1 MADQWSKGFA
11 SDQAYIEI
19 RDKIITTVMKPGEK
33 ISEKAL
39 AEEFGISRTPVREA
53 LMRLRYDGLVDI
65 LAQRGTYVSPI
76 RPDIVRAAH
85 YTRSVLE
92 CALVRDAAKSCTDT
106 QSLELRHNLQRQQLV
121 EQQQR
126 PLYEIESLD
135 EGFHQLIAEIAGQ
148 PAVWQTIYHVQ
159 LHINRVRT
167 LFLSTQ
173 RVPPLIQEH
182 AAIIAALEQHDAEA
196 AEAAMRE
203 HLAYMDNNIESL
215 AHDYSAYQS

>member
-1 MADQWSKGFA
+1 MADQWSKRFA

-85 YTRSVLE
+85 YTDRKSV
-92 CALVRDAAKSCTDT
+92 V
-106 QSLELRHNLQRQQLV
+106 
-121 EQQQR
+121 
-126 PLYEIESLD
+126 
-135 EGFHQLIAEIAGQ
+135 
-148 PAVWQTIYHVQ
+148 
-159 LHINRVRT
+159 
-167 LFLSTQ
+167 
-173 RVPPLIQEH
+173 
-182 AAIIAALEQHDAEA
+182 
-196 AEAAMRE
+196 
-203 HLAYMDNNIESL
+203 
-215 AHDYSAYQS
+215 